1 MVIFNYNLK
10 TRRMKRVNLKEVRFS
25 VETGIIKVSE
35 KDVQFDTQ
43 YEVVSAKT
51 GNSMVFNF
59 SHSTGPEFDPTTEWV
74 YTSQEG
80 IEFRVCND
88 AHITAQN
95 ARAYVKAKQGRV
107 S

>member
-1 MVIFNYNLK
+1 
-10 TRRMKRVNLKEVRFS
+10 
-25 VETGIIKVSE
+25 
-35 KDVQFDTQ
+35 
-43 YEVVSAKT
+43 
-51 GNSMVFNF
+51 MVFNF

>member
-1 MVIFNYNLK
+1 
-10 TRRMKRVNLKEVRFS
+10 MKRVDLKGVTFS
-25 VETGIIKVSE
+25 VENKTIRVSE
-35 KDVQFDTQ
+35 KEVEFATQ
-43 YEVVSAKT
+43 YEVVSART

-74 YTSQEG
+74 YIGQEG

-88 AHITAQN
+88 SHITAQN

>member
-1 MVIFNYNLK
+1 MI
-10 TRRMKRVNLKEVRFS
+10 VNLKEVKFL
-25 VETGIIKVSE
+25 VENRTIRVSE
-35 KDVQFDTQ
+35 KEVPFDTE
-43 YEVVSAKT
+43 YDVISSKT
-51 GNSMVFNF
+51 GDSMKFRF

-88 AHITAQN
+88 PSLTAQN
-95 ARAYVKAKQGRV
+95 VMTYLKAKGGRV